1 MRLNLRLPALGALL
15 LAGAALGVH
24 LGQSAI
30 EQINPIYFQGP
41 AVHPRDRGAAVDPA
55 TRPERPRFAEL
66 YGWEEGAEAQTAEC
80 ADCGGIERHGGGEI
94 AFAVLDT
101 GWSEAPRAAAYRAPA
116 ETEPAPAPEAKA
128 EPRGF
133 IVEWANSDRY
143 ASFAVEEKP
152 QAVEFASAEG
162 Q

>member
-15 LAGAALGVH
+15 LAGAAFGVH

-55 TRPERPRFAEL
+55 VRSERPRFAEL

-80 ADCGGIERHGGGEI
+80 VGCGERQSGGEV
-94 AFAVLDT
+94 ALAVLDS
-101 GWSEAPRAAAYRAPA
+101 GWREAPRPAAYRPRA
-116 ETEPAPAPEAKA
+116 EAVPVPAPMAEAKA
-128 EPRGF
+128 EPNGF
-133 IVEWANSDRY
+133 IVEWADSERY
-143 ASFAVEEKP
+143 ASFVVEEKP
-152 QAVEFASAEG
+152 QAVALASAEE